1 MATNDA
7 IRTIRERLRGY
18 TDRALARL
26 GLTATAVDATRTAHF
41 LAHYSADGDIG
52 DVLEQAAQL
61 RAEANRILEQAVVAA
76 RGEGRTWDRIGE
88 AIGVSR
94 QAAQERFKS
103 AETAWRDAL
112 IEPVVPDG
120 RQLTTMK
127 EPLSDLADPAQAAA
141 LVDQHLRR
149 LAPAMTN
156 GPVDERPIAERLP
169 RPDPITRVQE
179 ITWRATEITRRR
191 GVDGEVA
198 ADMVEDYQARKA
210 AAVDGADHDTGA

>member
-26 GLTATAVDATRTAHF
+26 GLTATAVEATRTAHV

-52 DVLEQAAQL
+52 EVLEQAAQL
-61 RAEANRILEQAVVAA
+61 RAEADRILEQAVVAA
-76 RGEGRTWDRIGE
+76 RGDGRTWERIGA
-88 AIGVSR
+88 AIGVTR
-94 QAAQERFKS
+94 QPAQGRFKA

-127 EPLSDLADPAQAAA
+127 GPLVDLADPDTEAAII
-141 LVDQHLRR
+141 DQHLRR
-149 LAPAMTN
+149 LTPAMTTA
-156 GPVDERPIAERLP
+156 PVNERPVAERLP
-169 RPDPITRVQE
+169 QPDPVTYAREV
-179 ITWRATEITRRR
+179 TWRAEENTGRR
-191 GVDGEVA
+191 GVD
-198 ADMVEDYQARKA
+198 
-210 AAVDGADHDTGA
+210 